1 MVEYYTL
8 IINRQV
14 VNTMENDD
22 KIRQNLIDA
31 GCDSDTITDFF
42 NFEDSDSIPKQL
54 KLLQIHRKKL
64 LEGLHKYQNEIDC
77 LDYLIIQIEK
87 QKTDGLFN
95 TGRR

>member
-14 VNTMENDD
+14 VSTMENDD

-42 NFEDSDSIPKQL
+42 NFEGSDRIAKQL
-54 KLLQIHRKKL
+54 KLLQVHRKKL
-64 LEGLHKYQNEIDC
+64 LKGLHKHQNEIDC
-77 LDYLIIQIEK
+77 LDYLIMQIER
-87 QKTDGLFN
+87 QKTDGLIN